1 MIQLILDLIWPFF
14 LYIFGQNLI
23 EMKTKCKKENPFIGV
38 AWNKSILWGNI
49 LQLYENG
56 EKAFE
61 GQFDGLVGLSD
72 KGRRQ

>member
-1 MIQLILDLIWPFF
+1 
-14 LYIFGQNLI
+14 
-23 EMKTKCKKENPFIGV
+23 MKTKCKKENPFIGV